1 MKTNVVYRGDC
12 LAVMQEE
19 IADGSIDMI
28 LCDLPYGVTR
38 NKWDEVIPFDDLWK
52 QYKRIIKPNG
62 AILLFADGMFMAR
75 LMVSNPAMWRY
86 NLVWK
91 KGERVSGFLNANKMP
106 LRNHEEI
113 CVFYKALPTYNP
125 QFTEGIPLHGKGN
138 AYLTK
143 ANTNNNYGSFQ
154 NLPDARKGTTQKYP
168 KSVLDYDKPHPAIFP
183 TQKPV
188 ELCKYLIRTYTNENE
203 IVLDNCCGSGTTL
216 LAARNTNRKYIGI
229 ELNDNNYHLT
239 MSRLW
244 QTARPA

>member
-113 CVFYKALPTYNP
+113 SVPYIQSSIYRRHST
-125 QFTEGIPLHGKGN
+125 
-138 AYLTK
+138 
-143 ANTNNNYGSFQ
+143 S
-154 NLPDARKGTTQKYP
+154 RKRQCLSD
-168 KSVLDYDKPHPAIFP
+168 KSKHKQQL
-183 TQKPV
+183 
-188 ELCKYLIRTYTNENE
+188 R
-203 IVLDNCCGSGTTL
+203 
-216 LAARNTNRKYIGI
+216 
-229 ELNDNNYHLT
+229 
-239 MSRLW
+239 
-244 QTARPA
+244 